1 MPDDLLLSLRSADF
15 SGLENFNV
23 KTVFDDVLAA
33 IAAKAIGRLDTLA
46 TFVQVQTEK
55 ITLYSALIVK
65 GKLDGS
71 LVGDELAYRLER
83 LKLIIR
89 GFIDIVDT
97 LLVELVVAVWN
108 AIVTV
113 VWKAIGAAIKI
124 DLPIPTM
131 K

>member
-1 MPDDLLLSLRSADF
+1 M
-15 SGLENFNV
+15 GEE
-23 KTVFDDVLAA
+23 
-33 IAAKAIGRLDTLA
+33 LD
-46 TFVQVQTEK
+46 
-55 ITLYSALIVK
+55 
-65 GKLDGS
+65 
-71 LVGDELAYRLER
+71 YRLER

-108 AIVTV
+108 AIVGV

-124 DLPIPTM
+124 DLPIPAM